1 MAGSDLGVG
10 KFGEGGRALL
20 TWLLGGL
27 GAPTRAGTTEPGRLL
42 CVPWPV
48 PGLVHERGLLVAG
61 SGDG

>member
-1 MAGSDLGVG
+1 VWESSERVG
-10 KFGEGGRALL
+10 EHSSPGYWVG
-20 TWLLGGL
+20 T
-27 GAPTRAGTTEPGRLL
+27 PTRAGTTEPGRLL